1 MWFLLIPPVA
11 VLLAIAWTALR
22 SRPDRSYEAM
32 ITIAGYRRS
41 MAALARPIPDQSG
54 PRSGFDLDDSGY
66 PEPTP
71 FDDPH
76 GPYGLYAPGDPFA
89 LNQRAGD
96 QSGDG
101 QSHSHGHDPEA
112 VPAEPMVDTV
122 PLPFRP
128 PRPGDDLL

>member
-22 SRPDRSYEAM
+22 SRPDRTSEAM

-54 PRSGFDLDDSGY
+54 PRSGFGLDDSGY

-89 LNQRAGD
+89 LNQPTGD
-96 QSGDG
+96 PAGDG
-101 QSHSHGHDPEA
+101 QSVGIDPEA
-112 VPAEPMVDTV
+112 VPTESMVDTV
-122 PLPFRP
+122 PLPYRP
-128 PRPGDDLL
+128 ARPGDDLL

>member
-1 MWFLLIPPVA
+1 MIPPVA

-22 SRPDRSYEAM
+22 SRPDRSSEAM

-54 PRSGFDLDDSGY
+54 PRPGFGLDDSGY

-76 GPYGLYAPGDPFA
+76 GLYGLYAPGDPFA
-89 LNQRAGD
+89 LNQPTGD
-96 QSGDG
+96 PAGDG
-101 QSHSHGHDPEA
+101 QSVGHDPA
-112 VPAEPMVDTV
+112 AALAESMVDTV
-122 PLPFRP
+122 PLPYRP
-128 PRPGDDLL
+128 ARPGDDLL